1 MRSRRKCEA
10 FSLEGNFI
18 SQEKPM
24 MSLGV
29 MIVMGGRLTDEIACE
44 LNDCLSVNELASGV
58 NDCLSVDEFASIA
71 SELNDCLS
79 VSHSSV
85 HDLSMPRVLL
95 IESSQL
101 L

>member
-24 MSLGV
+24 MNSLGV

-58 NDCLSVDEFASIA
+58 NDCLSVDEFASGV
-71 SELNDCLS
+71 NDCLS
-79 VSHSSV
+79 VDEFASIAS
-85 HDLSMPRVLL
+85 DC
-95 IESSQL
+95 Q
-101 L
+101 